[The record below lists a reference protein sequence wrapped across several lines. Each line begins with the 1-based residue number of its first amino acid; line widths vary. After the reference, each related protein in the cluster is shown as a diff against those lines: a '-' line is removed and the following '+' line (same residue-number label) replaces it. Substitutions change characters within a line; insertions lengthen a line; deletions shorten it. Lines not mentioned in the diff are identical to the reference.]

1 MSTNMV
7 SPVHDHNIENI
18 KLKEKANKFL
28 KPLRLAISMTIRLD
42 KHAYIC
48 IKPLNQFCICLI
60 KKM

>member
-48 IKPLNQFCICLI
+48 IKPLNQFVFA
-60 KKM
+60 